1 MKVGLGM
8 ISART
13 PRVARRAGS
22 VVGEETASAIMKAI
36 PGDK

>member
-13 PRVARRAGS
+13 ARVPRRRGS
-22 VVGEETASAIMKAI
+22 VVGEMTASAIMKAI